1 MFLPNPKWD
10 AIRTRSRSFY
20 VAKTFP
26 NNPLRNLRYFDFA
39 PDNHIYSGGA
49 LRDDTKNGCVAD
61 YHIYGCNV
69 IQVRTKFMKIAFNWL
84 AKVLSNTTELEWVR
98 RYVMSSTVFHQ
109 PPLPTGAARCV
120 LFSQISSEMRL
131 LIVSNCSLLLQLSLD
146 FILSTLFSPYWTGQL
161 FYLGVFSCK
170 LVLKYK
176 KFISHK
182 I

>member
-1 MFLPNPKWD
+1 MTKARYARRNKFQIWLRIGVK
-10 AIRTRSRSFY
+10 ISVRSFQTQNGMPSGP
-20 VAKTFP
+20 VVVRFKFAKTFP

-49 LRDDTKNGCVAD
+49 LRDDTAKNGCVAD

-69 IQVRTKFMKIAFNWL
+69 IQVRTKIMKI
-84 AKVLSNTTELEWVR
+84 
-98 RYVMSSTVFHQ
+98 
-109 PPLPTGAARCV
+109 AARCV

-146 FILSTLFSPYWTGQL
+146 FIFSTLFSPYWTGQL
-161 FYLGVFSCK
+161 FYWRV
-170 LVLKYK
+170 
-176 KFISHK
+176 I